1 LSRPEAPLAALLGVA
16 VRIATA
22 AAPLAPRALTAAERA
37 RAEGFPTEARRR
49 DWLVGRAALKALLG
63 PGADTAGLAFPH
75 PRLSLTHAGG
85 RAFAVS
91 AEGPAAGV
99 GIDYEP
105 ERSSVD
111 PRAARLFLA
120 PAERAAATTAGA
132 LLRLWTVKEALF
144 KATPGNAGA
153 VLGDYALD
161 RPGAPGGTARGPG
174 GAVLRYAT
182 APAAGG
188 VLAVAVCLPEGSR
201 RGPV

>member
-1 LSRPEAPLAALLGVA
+1 MSRPDAAVAALLGVA
-16 VRIATA
+16 VRIAGA
-22 AAPLAPRALTAAERA
+22 AAPLAPWALSAAERA
-37 RAEGFPTEARRR
+37 RVERFPTEARRR

-85 RAFAVS
+85 RAFAVTT
-91 AEGPAAGV
+91 EGPAAGV
-99 GIDYEP
+99 GVDYEP
-105 ERSSVD
+105 RRSWVD
-111 PRAARLFLA
+111 PRTARFFLG
-120 PAERAAATTAGA
+120 PAERAAATTADA

-174 GAVLRYAT
+174 GALLRYAT
-182 APAAGG
+182 TPAAGG
-188 VLAVAVCLPEGSR
+188 VLAVAVCLPEGSG
-201 RGPV
+201 RGAV